1 MLKKLN
7 FCLENLFTRLLTPLF
22 DFVWFLLDSSI
33 LRLLRLLRE
42 STCLF
47 DLFLLLFIGY
57 TKDRQNF
64 YANPLKCQSARDSG
78 SRYRVDF
85 VEQLQTELPVNVVW
99 IHWKFSIIVSFSFPH
114 CSLYWFKFILR
125 RIRTQYTILLL
136 SKQTVAF
143 IFMSLWFLYM
153 YSIMLSNSLGQF
165 DRVSV
170 TEVKCPIKVPLVS

>member
-7 FCLENLFTRLLTPLF
+7 SCLENLFTRLLTPLF

-33 LRLLRLLRE
+33 LMFLRLLRGN
-42 STCLF
+42 TCLF

-85 VEQLQTELPVNVVW
+85 VEQMQTELPVNVVW

-125 RIRTQYTILLL
+125 RTQYAILLL
-136 SKQTVAF
+136 SKQTVEFFFVFMIF
-143 IFMSLWFLYM
+143 IHVFHNVVKQLR
-153 YSIMLSNSLGQF
+153 SIW
-165 DRVSV
+165 
-170 TEVKCPIKVPLVS
+170 

>member
-7 FCLENLFTRLLTPLF
+7 SCLENLFTRLLTPLF

-33 LRLLRLLRE
+33 LMFLRLLRGN
-42 STCLF
+42 TCLF

-85 VEQLQTELPVNVVW
+85 VEQMQTELTVNVVW

-125 RIRTQYTILLL
+125 RIRTQYTIILLL

-170 TEVKCPIKVPLVS
+170 TEVKCPI